1 MQQQT
6 SSLSRA
12 RGVTNWALSCEQ
24 RHFRIRR
31 LFTSFPLP
39 TLGNVSFRRLLP
51 LAPLPLLLVF
61 TPGREGARR
70 WKIISLFFESSA
82 AVAVLAASAPCT
94 KQPVQ
99 LLGNTPFPV
108 STSTDH
114 CLYWNDSYNCY
125 FYSHHHSMTT
135 KPNLQD
141 VTTM

>member
-12 RGVTNWALSCEQ
+12 RGVTNWALSCEL

-51 LAPLPLLLVF
+51 LVPHPLLLVF
-61 TPGREGARR
+61 TPGREGQDGE
-70 WKIISLFFESSA
+70 KLSPFFESSA
-82 AVAVLAASAPCT
+82 AVAVLAACAPSTT

-99 LLGNTPFPV
+99 LLGNTPFLV
-108 STSTDH
+108 STSIDH

-125 FYSHHHSMTT
+125 FYCQHHSMTT